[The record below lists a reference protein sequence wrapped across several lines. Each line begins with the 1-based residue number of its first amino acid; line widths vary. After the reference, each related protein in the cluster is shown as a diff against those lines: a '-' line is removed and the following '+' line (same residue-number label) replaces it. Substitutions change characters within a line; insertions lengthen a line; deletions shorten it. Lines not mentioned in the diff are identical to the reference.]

1 MGTKEAFEVTMRPW
15 EMVRAMFVNE
25 SGAKAP
31 AAPGVRRQN
40 IPDKR
45 ALFCF
50 AGAAVAFVKAQSD

>member
-31 AAPGVRRQN
+31 AAPGKPGVIDVRIANTDFRKGS
-40 IPDKR
+40 IS
-45 ALFCF
+45 
-50 AGAAVAFVKAQSD
+50 V